1 MYITPG
7 VVVKLIALHQQSLHV
22 HAPKAV
28 PGQVLCRGFGVFLF
42 YLDRITFMLKH
53 EYLYIYRGFG
63 VFLFY
68 LDRITFMLT
77 YEYFSFI
84 HDETLLDLILL
95 LTHIFI
101 FIQVVWDTLQYLQG

>member
-28 PGQVLCRGFGVFLF
+28 PGQVLC
-42 YLDRITFMLKH
+42 
-53 EYLYIYRGFG
+53 RGFG

>member
-1 MYITPG
+1 MAIARKIKVLENLKISHLINKMYITPG

-42 YLDRITFMLKH
+42 YLDRITFML
-53 EYLYIYRGFG
+53 
-63 VFLFY
+63 
-68 LDRITFMLT
+68 M

-84 HDETLLDLILL
+84 HDETLLDFMLL